1 MKKIFTFLFLAS
13 ALSAAADNTGIFLS
27 GTMNDWAKDD
37 ATWELQTEPDMPGW
51 AYIDLTGMAAGTEFR
66 IVGHGRD
73 FGMKNT
79 RNTFRPNSMHL
90 TTLDGEYNI
99 AVGEAGLDGVH
110 LMVYTEDFKTTKYGS
125 VITRNADT
133 KTIYGACMKSSVE
146 PTVLASQEIADWVEG
161 EVDITEPW
169 YIIKAYGLSNATQ
182 TVTNYGLSASGSN
195 QLVPTS
201 FMTPTADPIAVPE
214 DGNGKY
220 VVAFNTKTMVYQ
232 LGSITIGVEEICTD
246 SSASAVYYNLQGQKV
261 EHPTSGLYIKVSN
274 GRGERLMIDD

>member
-13 ALSAAADNTGIFLS
+13 ALSAAADTTGIFLS

-37 ATWELQTEPDMPGW
+37 VSWELQTEPEMPGW
-51 AYIDLTGMAAGTEFR
+51 AYIDLTDMPAGTEFR

-73 FGMKNT
+73 FGMKNE

-90 TTLDGEYNI
+90 TTQGGEYNI
-99 AVGEAGLDGVH
+99 AVGEDGLNGVH
-110 LMVYTEDFKTTKYGS
+110 LMVYTEDFETTKYGS

-146 PTVLASQEIADWVEG
+146 PTVLSPQPEENYVSGDVN
-161 EVDITEPW
+161 ITEPW

-182 TVTNYGLSASGSN
+182 TVNNYGVSTPDSN
-195 QLVPTS
+195 QLVATS
-201 FMTPTADPIAVPE
+201 FMTPTVDPIPVPDRGTGE
-214 DGNGKY
+214 Y
-220 VVAFNTKTMVYQ
+220 FVSLNTSTMVYM
-232 LGSITIGVEEICTD
+232 LDIMVIGVEEICTD
-246 SSASAVYYNLQGQKV
+246 SSTSAVYYNLQGQKV

-274 GRGERLMIDD
+274 GRGECLMIDD